1 MIYLINFIIFQAKD
15 TIKANKIDET
25 QSKDLMDSLFD
36 DYFNQPNAVLQP
48 NFTTLNPQA
57 TIKASQNINQ
67 IYKSKLEASK
77 DVYDIEIKPLKKQ
90 AEIQKPLQIIPE
102 ITPKQKIIEPIIQ
115 NEEKPKFEKPSEKK
129 SIGFKPENNKVVP
142 PKKEISIPQNT
153 NKIVEEP
160 PVHNVQEP
168 LNQEPNIPL
177 EEHAN
182 MGTEPSPEKMNIEN
196 ERWNDINANSE
207 SLLTESKNIRN
218 DINEILDE
226 DGNLL
231 FYYYDAHEDA
241 YSYPGVVFLFGKVAF
256 FIY

>member
-1 MIYLINFIIFQAKD
+1 
-15 TIKANKIDET
+15 
-25 QSKDLMDSLFD
+25 MDSLFD

-48 NFTTLNPQA
+48 NYTTTNPQA

-90 AEIQKPLQIIPE
+90 GEIQKPLQTIPE
-102 ITPKQKIIEPIIQ
+102 ITPKPKTIEPVIQ
-115 NEEKPKFEKPSEKK
+115 NEELPKLEKPSEKK
-129 SIGFKPENNKVVP
+129 SVVFKQENNKVVP
-142 PKKEISIPQNT
+142 PKKEISIPQSI

-160 PVHNVQEP
+160 PVH
-168 LNQEPNIPL
+168 QEPNIPA
-177 EEHAN
+177 EEPAN
-182 MGTEPSPEKMNIEN
+182 MGTEPNPEKMNIEN

-241 YSYPGVVFLFGKVAF
+241 FAYPGVVFLFGKVTF
-256 FIY
+256 LIY